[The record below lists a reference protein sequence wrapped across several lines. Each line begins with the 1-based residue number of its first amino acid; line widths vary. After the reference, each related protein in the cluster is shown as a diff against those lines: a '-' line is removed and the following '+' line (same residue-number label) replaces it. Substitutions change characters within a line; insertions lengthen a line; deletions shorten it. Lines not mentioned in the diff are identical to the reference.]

1 MNTTGIKEEIKNKY
15 DFTQYYVKL
24 SGVESGTSVV
34 PDAESAEGVAL
45 ELSEAGLQKLAEA
58 QEKSEV
64 YEQMEAQK
72 NSKAQQYSQSQM
84 QMFQEEMERM
94 RESNERAAEHTND
107 MSKIMTIF
115 RRIANGDIVP
125 PKDENKLMEH
135 SMEMYQAAKNLGSM
149 KQNEDRKKYKS
160 VDEEDEDE
168 SGAISKEEAIRALS
182 DSRSGV
188 NVDIKIDDTDVFY
201 G

>member
-34 PDAESAEGVAL
+34 PDAESAEGVAF
-45 ELSEAGLQKLAEA
+45 ELSEAWLQKLAEA
-58 QEKSEV
+58 QEKAEV

>member
-24 SGVESGTSVV
+24 SGVESEGSVV
-34 PDAESAEGVAL
+34 PDADAAEGVVL
-45 ELSEAGLQKLAEA
+45 ELSEAGLQKLSEA
-58 QEKSEV
+58 KEKREA
-64 YEQMEAQK
+64 YEQMELQK
-72 NSKAQQYSQSQM
+72 NSNNQKYSQSQM
-84 QMFQEEMERM
+84 KMFQEEMERM
-94 RESNERAAEHTND
+94 RESNEKAAEHADDT
-107 MSKIMTIF
+107 SKIMTIF

-125 PKDENKLMEH
+125 PKDENKLMEY

-160 VDEEDEDE
+160 VDEEDDDE
-168 SGAISKEEAIRALS
+168 NGAISKEEAIRALS

-188 NVDIKIDDTDVFY
+188 NIDIKIADIE
-201 G
+201 

>member
-24 SGVESGTSVV
+24 SGVESEGSVV

-45 ELSEAGLQKLAEA
+45 ELSEAGLQKA
-58 QEKSEV
+58 Q
-64 YEQMEAQK
+64 EAQK
-72 NSKAQQYSQSQM
+72 NSNNPKYSQSQM
-84 QMFQEEMERM
+84 KMFQEEMERM
-94 RESNERAAEHTND
+94 RESNEKAAEHTND

-160 VDEEDEDE
+160 VDEEDDDE
-168 SGAISKEEAIRALS
+168 NGAISKEEAIRALT

-188 NVDIKIDDTDVFY
+188 NIDIKIADIE
-201 G
+201 

>member
-24 SGVESGTSVV
+24 SGVESGESVV

-45 ELSEAGLQKLAEA
+45 ELSVAGLQKLAEA
-58 QEKSEV
+58 QEKTEG
-64 YEQMEAQK
+64 YEQTEEQK
-72 NSKAQQYSQSQM
+72 NSKNQQYSKYEM

-94 RESNERAAEHTND
+94 RESNEKAAEHADDT
-107 MSKIMTIF
+107 SKIMTIF

-125 PKDENKLMEH
+125 PKDEKKLMEH

-160 VDEEDEDE
+160 VDEEDEE
-168 SGAISKEEAIRALS
+168 KRGAISKEEAIRALTNERAS
-182 DSRSGV
+182 EGV
-188 NVDIKIDDTDVFY
+188 NLKMDDVNE
-201 G
+201 